1 MVAALSPWEFKIVLD
16 KGVPTPAY
24 LQIAHAII
32 SEIERGRLAPGTA
45 LPGTRELALQ
55 LGVNRKTVQQA
66 YEELV
71 SQTWLTAEATRGT
84 FVSARL
90 PVVQQNSGPSR
101 LPFRQSRGKT
111 GFVLSG
117 HAPEIPFEAAAPGVL
132 VFDDGA
138 PDTRLLPAELL
149 AREYRRVLLSL
160 GRQNRLGYG
169 DPRGIEALR
178 VAIAEMLRLERGLDC
193 GPDNICITR
202 GSQMAILIAARILV
216 GPNDLVAIE
225 ELSYPPAREAF
236 RAAGAVIATIRID
249 ENGLIPAEIE
259 QICRHTPL
267 RAIYLTPHHQ
277 FPTTVTLPPER
288 RIQLLSLAEQYG
300 FVIVEDDYD
309 HEFNYTHRPIL
320 PLAGAHGGSR
330 GIYIGSLSKLLSPS
344 LRLGYL
350 VADETIINRA
360 ASEVMLID
368 RQGDPATEGAAAS
381 LIESGALKSHTR
393 KVLRIYDE
401 RRQTMA
407 ATLRATMGDLVDFTS
422 PQGGLAMWVKFR
434 GLNAAQLAARAADE
448 GVTFL
453 PGQAF
458 VTGPNRIEAARLG
471 YGRHDPETI
480 VAAIN
485 VLAKAAKAQSKGQ

>member
-1 MVAALSPWEFKIVLD
+1 MVAALRPWEFKIVLD

-24 LQIAHAII
+24 LQIAHAIVA
-32 SEIERGRLAPGTA
+32 EIERGRLAPGTA

-84 FVSARL
+84 FVSTRL
-90 PVVQQNSGPSR
+90 PVIEPTPAASR
-101 LPFRQSRGKT
+101 PPRHKT
-111 GFVLSG
+111 AFALSG
-117 HAPEIPFEAAAPGVL
+117 NAPEIPFEANTPGVL

-149 AREYRRVLLSL
+149 AREYRRALLTL

-169 DPRGIEALR
+169 DPRGTEALR
-178 VAIAEMLRLERGLDC
+178 QAIAAMLRLERGLDC
-193 GPDNICITR
+193 GPEHICITR

-236 RAAGAVIATIRID
+236 RAAGAMIATIKID
-249 ENGLIPAEIE
+249 ANGLIPEEIE

-288 RIQLLSLAEQYG
+288 RIKLLSLAEQYG

-309 HEFNYTHRPIL
+309 HEFNYTHRPVL
-320 PLAGAHGGSR
+320 PLAGVHGGAR
-330 GIYIGSLSKLLSPS
+330 GIYIGSLSKLLTPS
-344 LRLGYL
+344 IRLGYL
-350 VADETIINRA
+350 VADEAIINRA
-360 ASEVMLID
+360 AAEVMLID
-368 RQGDPATEGAAAS
+368 RQGDPAAEGAAAS

-401 RRQTMA
+401 RRQVMA
-407 ATLRATMGDLVDFTS
+407 ANLRATMGDLVDFTS
-422 PQGGLAMWVKFR
+422 PQGGLALWVKFR
-434 GLNAAQLAARAADE
+434 GLNAARLAANAADE

-471 YGRHDPETI
+471 FGRHDPETI

-485 VLAKAAKAQSKGQ
+485 VLAKAAKQQTAWRS